1 MFLSQEKLF
10 VMGFKSIGQN
20 VRISDSA
27 HFYNAGEISIGD
39 NTRIDDFCI
48 LSGIINI
55 GSYVHIACYAQIVG
69 RGGVTMGDYS
79 AISSKC
85 SVFSSSDNYDG
96 EYMTNPTLP
105 DNVTNVY
112 HKHVYIGEH
121 VVVGSNSVIL
131 PGVRLEDGCAVGAMS
146 LVNKSFPRNSIIAG
160 IPAVFKKQR
169 NTNIYEL
176 QKLVC
181 PPQ

>member
-1 MFLSQEKLF
+1 MFLSDEKLF
-10 VMGFKSIGQN
+10 VMGFKFLGRN
-20 VRISDSA
+20 VKISDSA
-27 HFYNAGEISIGD
+27 HFYGAGEISIGD
-39 NTRIDDFCI
+39 NTRIDDFVI
-48 LSGIINI
+48 LSGVINI

-69 RGGVTMGDYS
+69 RGGVTMGNYS

-146 LVNKSFPRNSIIAG
+146 LVNKSFPENCIIAG
-160 IPAVFKKQR
+160 VPARYIKTR
-169 NTNIYEL
+169 LGNIYEL
-176 QKLVC
+176 EKLVC